1 MPHRLLL
8 LTSVALLAAPAAAQ
22 SPETVAFV
30 ARLGNDTVAVERY
43 TRTPTEITGVS
54 VVRSPRTTMRRYTIT
69 LGPDGTARRLHITL
83 AHEGGPVMQDVTYDY
98 ASDDSVRIES
108 RRDSVVRHRAVAAT
122 GRPLPFFPDLYATW
136 DLELRDAHD
145 ANEHFAMLAG
155 GQMVSYAIERTG
167 DGAVDLTNPSTDYGP
182 LHARLDDSGHLLS
195 LDLTATTDKY
205 RAERVS
211 DLDVQALATDFAARE
226 RQGKGLGM
234 LSPRDTARATVGG
247 AHVFVDYGRP
257 SVRGRTVFGG
267 IVPWGQ
273 VWRTGANEATQ
284 LMTDRDLEIGGT
296 AVPAGTYSL
305 WTVPSPDGWTLIINK
320 QHGQW
325 GTDYDAARD
334 LAHVRL
340 ATRTL
345 AEPVERF
352 TIDITPRSDGAML
365 RLSWAD
371 TEASVP
377 ITTNRT
383 VGAPHE

>member
-1 MPHRLLL
+1 MPRRLLL
-8 LTSVALLAAPAAAQ
+8 LSSVALLAAPAAAQ

-30 ARLGNDTVAVERY
+30 ARLGTDTVAVERY

-54 VVRSPRTTMRRYTIT
+54 VVRSPQTTVRRYTIT
-69 LGPDGTARRLHITL
+69 LGPDGAPQRFHITL
-83 AHEGGPVMQDVTYDY
+83 APEGGRVMQDVTYDY
-98 ASDDSVRIES
+98 ASDDSVRIEG
-108 RRDSVVRHRAVAAT
+108 RRDTTVRRRALAAG

-136 DLELRDAHD
+136 DVALHNAHE
-145 ANEHFAMLAG
+145 ANERFAMLG
-155 GQMVSYAIERTG
+155 GAQLVSYAIERTG

-182 LHARLDDSGHLLS
+182 LHARIDDAGHLLS
-195 LDLTATTDKY
+195 LDLTATTDKF
-205 RAERVS
+205 RAERVAN
-211 DLDVQALATDFAARE
+211 LDVEALASDFAARE
-226 RQGKGLGM
+226 RQGKGLGT

-257 SVRGRTVFGG
+257 SMRGRAVFGG

-284 LMTDRDLEIGGT
+284 LATDRDLDIGGT
-296 AVPAGTYSL
+296 HVPAGTYSL
-305 WTVPSPDGWTLIINK
+305 WTIPSPDGWTLIINK

-325 GTDYDAARD
+325 GTEYDATRD

-352 TIDITPRSDGAML
+352 TIELQPQGGGATL
-365 RLSWAD
+365 RLAWAD
-371 TEASVP
+371 TEATAS

-383 VGAPHE
+383 AGAPRE